1 VLLAGLVTRRY
12 YQEPCSASGRH
23 AAVTEIS
30 QPQVRTRYPSHRLKF
45 RNKYL
50 RGLVVSLVPGL
61 GSPQAENGRGIQRLK
76 EPQNLPAACEA
87 GRLVVRRYFGPGP
100 TTEQR
105 YTSFVTSRVICP
117 AAAAART
124 SASEVNW

>member
-1 VLLAGLVTRRY
+1 MTQDNIAVAKGPVASWINKRSDQWWFRY
-12 YQEPCSASGRH
+12 YEFRCEMRHSGYKRT
-23 AAVTEIS
+23 AV
-30 QPQVRTRYPSHRLKF
+30 P
-45 RNKYL
+45 
-50 RGLVVSLVPGL
+50 LVPGL
-61 GSPQAENGRGIQRLK
+61 GSPQAENGRGIQELK

-87 GRLVVRRYFGPGP
+87 GRLIVRRYFGPGP

-105 YTSFVTSRVICP
+105 YTSFVTWRVICP